1 MDADGQRTGR
11 TWRKSFAYAIIGLG
25 LSLTLNGY
33 ASRDGDQAYRLPL
46 LLHRQHPALFQND
59 PFVKAL
65 DEFNPHAHYLQLLDA
80 ASRPLGLSAGLF
92 GLYAATFLLTF
103 LAVDSLARRVWPEAA
118 DWVGV
123 IAAALVFTAKAG
135 NIGTNH
141 LFEPLLLDRMI
152 ALALGWAALAL
163 ALSGSRI
170 WSSLSAIPIG
180 IAAWVHPS
188 MGLQMGLL
196 LAGCWVVWA
205 CVERRARLLG
215 RIVWLAIALIPGLA
229 GVNSAR
235 LFEGLPPEQ
244 FRLLSAYVQSPQ
256 HMVPHLWRMS
266 QWCAAIC
273 YPVLALLAVVSFRR
287 VRCADPTE
295 DHGAARRRLL
305 IALGL
310 IVGGLIAATL
320 AIEFLGD
327 LRVTL
332 IQPFRMATLGRGIC
346 LVLLAPHLLTL
357 FERDDFISNLRAV
370 WLFVGLTGDWTLVVV
385 TCMEVSIL
393 ILEQVPEKGPGKFG
407 VAAVIAGGLL
417 YLGWHDTEYGHFRLL
432 AATAG
437 VVLARALLRG
447 KAVRITTPRL
457 ARITAYCWLAPLAAM
472 LCPIVAPEP
481 SPALRPITRFLT
493 ARCRFGETPLRD
505 MERLALWCRDH
516 TPRNA
521 VFIGPPGPKSF
532 RLWSGR
538 ALAFNRAGSP
548 YHAAG
553 IADWGERFREH
564 VGFDGSLDE
573 FARAYL
579 KDRQALERRY
589 DDFSAEELAAL
600 AKRQKAEYVIA
611 ETTMPPS
618 ASEPLQ
624 CLRVEGRFAVYRVKA
639 VVAVRSA
646 GTG

>member
-1 MDADGQRTGR
+1 MDAEGQRTGR
-11 TWRKSFAYAIIGLG
+11 TWRKSFAYAVIGLG

-33 ASRDGDQAYRLPL
+33 SSRDGDQAYRLPL
-46 LLHRQHPALFQND
+46 LLHLQDPTLFEMD
-59 PFVKAL
+59 PFVRAL

-103 LAVDSLARRVWPEAA
+103 LAVDSLAGWVWPGAS

-152 ALALGWAALAL
+152 ALAFGWCALAA
-163 ALSGSRI
+163 ALSGSRLR
-170 WSSLSAIPIG
+170 SSLSAIPIG
-180 IAAWVHPS
+180 LAAWVHPS
-188 MGLQMGLL
+188 MGLLMGLL

-205 CVERRARLLG
+205 GVERRTRLIWQVGGLG
-215 RIVWLAIALIPGLA
+215 MALIPGLS
-229 GVNSAR
+229 GVNSAH

-256 HMVPHLWRMS
+256 HMIPHLWRMS
-266 QWCAAIC
+266 QWCAAFC
-273 YPVLALLAVVSFRR
+273 YPILAFLAVVSIRR
-287 VRCADPTE
+287 DRTDPME
-295 DHGAARRRLL
+295 DQSAARRRLL

-320 AIEFLGD
+320 AIEFIGD

-346 LVLLAPHLLTL
+346 LVLLAPHLLAL
-357 FERDDFISNLRAV
+357 FKRERILGDFRAV
-370 WLFVGLTGDWTLVVV
+370 WLLAGLIGDWTLVVV
-385 TCMEVSIL
+385 TFVEVTFFL
-393 ILEQVPEKGPGKFG
+393 LERVPGRSYGKFG

-417 YLGWHDTEYGHFRLL
+417 YLAWHDTESGHLRLL

-437 VVLARALLRG
+437 VFLARAVVRG
-447 KAVRITTPRL
+447 KSVRITTPRL
-457 ARITAYCWLAPLAAM
+457 VRIAGYCWLAPLAAM
-472 LCPIVAPEP
+472 ICPIVAPEP
-481 SPALRPITRFLT
+481 SPAFRPMTKFLT

-505 MERLALWCRDH
+505 MERLALWCREH
-516 TPRNA
+516 TPRDA

-553 IADWGERFREH
+553 IADWGERFRAH

-579 KDRQALERRY
+579 NDRQALERRY

-611 ETTMPPS
+611 ETMIPPS